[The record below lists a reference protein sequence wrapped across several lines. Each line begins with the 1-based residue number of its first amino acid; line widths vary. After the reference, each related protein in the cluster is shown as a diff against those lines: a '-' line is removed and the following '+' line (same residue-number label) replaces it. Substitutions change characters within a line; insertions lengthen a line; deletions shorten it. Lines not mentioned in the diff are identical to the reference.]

1 MSLSIRSF
9 VSGLMLAW
17 VHPSLAGTVELRF
30 EDETGDP
37 LADVV
42 VMVEVDSRPGQGKS
56 DTKAATRPGL
66 VTVSQ
71 LNRAFDPAL
80 TVIPQGAEVA
90 FPNNDNTQHHV
101 YSFSAPKPF
110 NIELYAGQP
119 EAPVLFD
126 KPGVVELGCNIH
138 DQMQAFVVVTDSA
151 HVARSGAAG
160 IARLE
165 VPDEL
170 ISPAGELQLK
180 VWHSRL
186 ADNTVS
192 EPRILSGPW
201 PVRHRVVLKLV
212 PEKPGVSGLEG
223 LQKRFREL

>member
-17 VHPSLAGTVELRF
+17 VPPSLAGTVELRF
-30 EDETGDP
+30 GDETGAP
-37 LADVV
+37 LPDVV
-42 VMVEVDSRPGQGKS
+42 VVVEVNSRARQGEV
-56 DTKAATRPGL
+56 DTKASTGPGL
-66 VTVSQ
+66 FTVSQ
-71 LNRAFDPAL
+71 MNRAFDPAL

-101 YSFSAPKPF
+101 YSFSTPKPF
-110 NIELYAGQP
+110 NIELYADQP

-138 DQMQAFVVVTDSA
+138 DQMQAFIVVTDSA

-165 VPDEL
+165 VPAEL
-170 ISPAGELQLK
+170 MSSAGELQVK

-186 ADNTVS
+186 ADNTAS
-192 EPRILSGPW
+192 EPWVLSGPW
-201 PVRHRVVLKLV
+201 PVRHRVVLDLV
-212 PEKPGVSGLEG
+212 PKKPGISGLEG